1 MWSSASRVDR
11 LHDTVKQPVAMRDKM
26 VAASEL
32 ELEHALAD
40 YRLPCNVDML
50 FHFRALSCE
59 CVHKVVTDCIRSGK
73 FGRYARR

>member
-1 MWSSASRVDR
+1 M
-11 LHDTVKQPVAMRDKM
+11 KQPVAIRDKM

-40 YRLPCNVDML
+40 YRLPCSVDML
-50 FHFRALSCE
+50 FHLFVFFALLCE
-59 CVHKVVTDCIRSGK
+59 CVHTVATDCIRSGK